1 MAKYLSLKM
10 INTWWFEMTKKLIV
24 KSEMI
29 PYLNLFD
36 LNKSWLN
43 RKTERQVI
51 WESIRQQRKAMY
63 NLTIQINNIEKQ
75 ISEAI
80 QKLEKKNAWQTKII
94 HLEAE
99 QLN

>member
-1 MAKYLSLKM
+1 M

-63 NLTIQINNIEKQ
+63 NLTIQINEIEKQ

-80 QKLEKKNAWQTKII
+80 QKLEKKND
-94 HLEAE
+94 
-99 QLN
+99 